1 MVVGTVRL
9 FPRLYQVLAQLST
22 ALRAGPATRRT
33 HRTLEARRKRR
44 LPGAKQARANLF
56 RAFLQRDA
64 QAARNERTGQLC
76 AAKLLRTRL
85 HQLVVEVR
93 RNIVVVAVE
102 GTLTDARRRANS
114 CSSARDA
121 SEMRCEKTVPCAGQ
135 TVGQCRCSFV
145 HCRSG
150 SAAGC
155 GCLRAVNAEWRRIAQ
170 AAEVSEHCADPR
182 RAVLYTG

>member
-9 FPRLYQVLAQLST
+9 FPRLYQVLAQLSH
-22 ALRAGPATRRT
+22 LRYEPGPRLGGRI
-33 HRTLEARRKRR
+33 RTLEARRKRR

-102 GTLTDARRRANS
+102 GTLTDARRR
-114 CSSARDA
+114 
-121 SEMRCEKTVPCAGQ
+121 SELV
-135 TVGQCRCSFV
+135 
-145 HCRSG
+145 
-150 SAAGC
+150 
-155 GCLRAVNAEWRRIAQ
+155 
-170 AAEVSEHCADPR
+170 
-182 RAVLYTG
+182 